1 MQGSQV
7 SKTNKIC
14 MNWNYFYEI
23 QLGKKELAVLVSQP
37 IGFSLTSK
45 GQFLSFTLLGL
56 DGDAS
61 KMQHLLRGP
70 EANMHLGLKHKQDT

>member
-1 MQGSQV
+1 MQASQV

-14 MNWNYFYEI
+14 MNWNYFCEI
-23 QLGKKELAVLVSQP
+23 QKGKKELAVLVSQP